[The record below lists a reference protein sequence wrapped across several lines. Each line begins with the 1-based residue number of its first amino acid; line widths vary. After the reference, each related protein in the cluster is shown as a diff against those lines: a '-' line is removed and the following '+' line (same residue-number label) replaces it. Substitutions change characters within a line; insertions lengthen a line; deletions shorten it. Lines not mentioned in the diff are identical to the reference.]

1 MISNIFLF
9 IIASSYIL
17 SSYSFVPYNANNYLL
32 RILNTRA
39 AKAARAAKAP
49 PRDSGNMN
57 LNNCN
62 MRYMND
68 ISRRNIIELL
78 PYSVFPV
85 IIHPKYVLAY
95 KNTRPVD
102 IKDDIVINKVAVFGA
117 SGYTGGDTVRTLLNK
132 NINVV
137 AITRRNVEIV
147 DRNNA
152 KSNTLV
158 IDNIK
163 DKDKIKKVAGVD
175 VIKPET
181 LDGILYGCDAVIYCA
196 ASRPAVKITGTPGTE
211 AYDRMLNDTN
221 ANKANGEIAEPSSNV
236 EDIGLVNVAKE
247 AIKANVKRLV
257 IVSSICAKCQ
267 LGKENYGET
276 IDRGFASCDS
286 CYKKQTGEERV
297 RILYKNVP
305 ANMSYTI
312 VRPGMLSPGERRGA
326 TEVEF
331 NQGVSKSGII
341 SRIDLADV
349 LVAAAKTNKGAQKT
363 FEVYYKDTA
372 QPVDMY
378 KSLKTCKEM
387 GKSVKECFF
396 GEGYNNTEPLS
407 IDKMLNTTIKGT
419 IFPSGNEVSGDN
431 YEKMLGSLTKDVYE
445 SYDINLLMS
454 KDII

>member
-1 MISNIFLF
+1 MKNNILYV
-9 IIASSYIL
+9 ILASGYIL
-17 SSYSFVPYNANNYLL
+17 LSNTFVFYNSNTYNYKLNRIKSNNVNNY
-32 RILNTRA
+32 
-39 AKAARAAKAP
+39 K
-49 PRDSGNMN
+49 
-57 LNNCN
+57 
-62 MRYMND
+62 MRFMGD
-68 ISRRNIIELL
+68 INRRNILELI
-78 PYSVFPV
+78 PYSIFPI
-85 IIHPKYVLAY
+85 IIHPKYVFSY
-95 KNTRPVD
+95 SVKPSND
-102 IKDDIVINKVAVFGA
+102 NIDINKVAVFGA

-163 DKDKIKKVAGVD
+163 DKNKIKKVVGVD
-175 VIKPET
+175 VLKPQT
-181 LDGILYGCDAVIYCA
+181 LDGILYGCDAVIFCA
-196 ASRPAVKITGTPGTE
+196 ASRPAVKITGTPGTD
-211 AYDRMLNDTN
+211 AYDKMLNSTI
-221 ANKANGEIAEPSSNV
+221 GEVAEPSSDV

-247 AIKANVKRLV
+247 AIKANVKRLI

-297 RILYKNVP
+297 RVLYKNVP
-305 ANMSYTI
+305 SNLSYTI
-312 VRPGMLSPGERRGA
+312 VRPGMLSPGERRGPK
-326 TEVEF
+326 EVEF

-349 LVAAAKTNKGAQKT
+349 LVAAAKTDNGSQKT

-372 QPVDMY
+372 QPVDMF

-407 IDKMLNTTIKGT
+407 INKMLNTTIKGT

-431 YEKMLGSLTKDVYE
+431 YETMLNLLKKDLYE
-445 SYDINLLMS
+445 DYDINLLMS

>member
-9 IIASSYIL
+9 ILASCYIL
-17 SSYSFVPYNANNYLL
+17 SSDSFIPYNANNYLL
-32 RILNTRA
+32 RVFNIRK
-39 AKAARAAKAP
+39 AKSSPYLRYKKDS
-49 PRDSGNMN
+49 RDSRD
-57 LNNCN
+57 LNNCK
-62 MRYMND
+62 MRFIND
-68 ISRRNIIELL
+68 ISRRNILELL
-78 PYSVFPV
+78 PFSVFPLV
-85 IIHPKYVLAY
+85 IHPKYVLGY
-95 KNTRPVD
+95 KNTLVD

-163 DKDKIKKVAGVD
+163 DKDKIQKVAGVD
-175 VIKPET
+175 VVKPQS
-181 LDGILYGCDAVIYCA
+181 LIGILDGCDAVIYCA

-211 AYDRMLNDTN
+211 AYDKMLNDTN
-221 ANKANGEIAEPSSNV
+221 KNSQIAEPSSNV

-247 AIKANVKRLV
+247 AIKANVKRLI

-297 RILYKNVP
+297 RILYKDVP

-312 VRPGMLSPGERRGA
+312 VRPGMLSPGERRGPK
-326 TEVEF
+326 EVEF

-431 YEKMLGSLTKDVYE
+431 YEKMLNSLTKDVYE
-445 SYDINLLMS
+445 SYDINVLMS